1 LDLNIKKDLIDKS
14 VELPITVQCDV
25 LSLARSSAY
34 YQPVEPITKQDLEIM
49 NAIDQIYTEY
59 PFFGHRRIRD
69 ELQDEY
75 GFKIGRHRV
84 RNYMTIMGIQ
94 AFYPRRRI
102 NTSIPNKEHKVYPY
116 LLRNTTINRCNQ
128 VWAADITYIPLNGKF
143 CYLIAIIDWYSR
155 CILSYR
161 ISNSLDTSF
170 CLDALN
176 QACERY
182 GKPEIFNTDQGCQ
195 FTSQA
200 FTQALLDK
208 NIAISM
214 DSVGRAIDNIIIERF
229 FRTLKYEDIYL
240 NRYSSI
246 KELKIG
252 VDCYMT
258 FYNHKRKH
266 SSLKKQTPY
275 FVYYGH
281 KFCQN

>member
-1 LDLNIKKDLIDKS
+1 MADS
-14 VELPITVQCDV
+14 ESELPITLRCYI
-25 LSLARSSAY
+25 LSLNRSSLY
-34 YQPVEPITKQDLEIM
+34 YQNVEPVNCDDLEIM
-49 NAIDQIYTEY
+49 NNIDQIYTEY

-69 ELQDEY
+69 ELEDEY
-75 GFKIGRHRV
+75 GIKIGRHRV
-84 RNYMTIMGIQ
+84 RNYMSIMGIQ
-94 AFYPRRRI
+94 AFYPRRKV
-102 NTSIPNKEHKVYPY
+102 NTSTPNKEHKVYPY
-116 LLRNTTINRCNQ
+116 LLRNITINRCNQ
-128 VWAADITYIPLNGKF
+128 VWASDITYIPLNGKF

-176 QACERY
+176 HAFELY
-182 GKPEIFNTDQGCQ
+182 GKPDIFNTDQGCQ

-200 FTQALLDK
+200 FTQALFDK
-208 NIAISM
+208 NIAVSM

-246 KELKIG
+246 KELKQG
-252 VDCYMT
+252 VERYMT

-266 SSLKKQTPY
+266 SSLAKQTPY
-275 FVYYGH
+275 RVYYGQ
-281 KFCQN
+281 KLCLN